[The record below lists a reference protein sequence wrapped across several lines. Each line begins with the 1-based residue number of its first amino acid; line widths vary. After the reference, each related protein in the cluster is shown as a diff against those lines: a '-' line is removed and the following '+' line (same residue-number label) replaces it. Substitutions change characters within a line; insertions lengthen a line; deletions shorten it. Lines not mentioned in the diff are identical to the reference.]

1 MGSGDLGH
9 DRQAEASAAGVTGA
23 GRVEAHE
30 ALEDALPVLRGDA
43 LPVVVD
49 RQHDAAWAFLQTQRN
64 PAPGVACRIVGE
76 VADQLV
82 ELPLVARHLAGR
94 HA

>member
-9 DRQAEASAAGVTGA
+9 DRQAKATAASVPGA
-23 GRVEAHE
+23 GRVQAHE
-30 ALEDALPVLRGDA
+30 ALEDALPVFGGDA

-49 RQHDAAWAFLQTQRN
+49 RQHDAAWPFLQGQRN
-64 PAPGVACRIVGE
+64 PAPGVVGRIVDQ

-82 ELPLVARHLAGR
+82 ELTLVARHLAGR